1 LRKLNQKAR
10 VFFQLL
16 QKTTSTVECKYLNRS
31 KLRYSNTKLCAEV
44 KKKMVF
50 EEDEEW
56 EEGEDEEWEEEEW

>member
-1 LRKLNQKAR
+1 MPSYAKLT
-10 VFFQLL
+10 L
-16 QKTTSTVECKYLNRS
+16 
-31 KLRYSNTKLCAEV
+31 KLRVEV